1 MKPHFTH
8 GVMLKASR
16 NKCALSD
23 RLDDIR
29 LRNAG
34 AKELFSDV
42 FWLMQ
47 IHARQSASAVKFTTL
62 HRIFASENENDCR
75 YFHPTV

>member
-42 FWLMQ
+42 VF
-47 IHARQSASAVKFTTL
+47 
-62 HRIFASENENDCR
+62 
-75 YFHPTV
+75 